1 GEVDVR
7 GDVLQPGKEE
17 RVAVEAM
24 PIMAAQR
31 PRRALRM
38 VVLALREAV
47 VDEER
52 DARLEELAHRAHQA
66 LRGEAEF
73 GEVVVVAGREH
84 RGGAAA
90 QLALAEPLVLPGEA
104 RIGED
109 HAALEELALVTA
121 HERERHHVEHLVRDD
136 EAAKLHRER
145 IEPGES
151 PEVLRMAL
159 AEERVLALAQVR
171 AHLEQE
177 VVLRRRAEGLELLE
191 EVGGEYAG
199 SGSDLQDVAAHRLE
213 HLARLQREAARE
225 HGRDFGRGDE
235 IAFRTELARPR
246 GVIAEPGR

>member
-1 GEVDVR
+1 
-7 GDVLQPGKEE
+7 
-17 RVAVEAM
+17 
-24 PIMAAQR
+24 
-31 PRRALRM
+31 
-38 VVLALREAV
+38 
-47 VDEER
+47 
-52 DARLEELAHRAHQA
+52 
-66 LRGEAEF
+66 
-73 GEVVVVAGREH
+73 VVAGREH

-246 GVIAEPGR
+246 GVIAEPGRVERELHVARERDPAAGVEDLARDVLADEPRVRGGFGGGRGQDRIGGERHRGALGYTSLSFFSYRGPNIACRIERSS